1 MAKTKTRTKAKANK
15 AKKSGKRRS
24 APAPRR
30 RPSARAVPR
39 AAMAAAAAQQPLVR
53 EVPQTRGTAVAVDT
67 SPIAA
72 SGAAVMTATVTVAAP
87 IRRRMILLPARGLR
101 ADTANVAA
109 ALVTLNNV
117 RNQGVVRLSNVLSG
131 PALTA
136 AGATVG
142 LAPMPATGNASVRV
156 IDSIAE
162 NGAKLIEVSPEDE
175 GALRASLP
183 GVRLVPETFYEPLSL
198 RLALESALIPA
209 AQVVTVRVTVRSATT
224 NAPVRDVKVI
234 GFTNFA
240 QRLGAEGTTNAAGIA
255 ILQFATP
262 PGTLERL
269 YAFPDTGF
277 WGSLRTAVPTSGGV
291 TMRLAPIDLA
301 APDFLRRVYG
311 EPPLPAGA
319 GVPVGVLDTGCGPH
333 PNLVIAGGFNA
344 VTGENP
350 GDFGDNGDRHG
361 SHVAG
366 IIAARGAAPT
376 GVRGVAPGAT
386 LRSYRVFAKGKNA
399 SNFDIAKAIDRA
411 ASDRCDL
418 LNMSL
423 GRPANSAGGAGEPAV
438 RAAIEDA
445 RAAGSVVLA
454 ASGNDGRAGVSFPAA
469 DDLCVAVSAVGH
481 RLSLVANSTSSAA
494 FAPPTGT
501 DPNEFIADF
510 SNIGPQ
516 VDLCGPGVGIVSTVV
531 PGNSFAVMDGTS
543 MACPAATGAAAR
555 ILAASP
561 LILNAT
567 RDATRSAAIVQLLLQ
582 RAATRGFQ
590 PIFEG
595 HGMLP

>member
-1 MAKTKTRTKAKANK
+1 
-15 AKKSGKRRS
+15 
-24 APAPRR
+24 
-30 RPSARAVPR
+30 
-39 AAMAAAAAQQPLVR
+39 
-53 EVPQTRGTAVAVDT
+53 
-67 SPIAA
+67 
-72 SGAAVMTATVTVAAP
+72 VTVAAP

-156 IDSIAE
+156 LDSIAE
-162 NGAKLIEVSPEDE
+162 NGAKLIEVSLEDE

-209 AQVVTVRVTVRSATT
+209 AQNVTVRVTVRSAAT

-291 TMRLAPIDLA
+291 AMRLAPIALA
-301 APDFLRRVYG
+301 TPDFLRRVYG
-311 EPPLPAGA
+311 EPPLTAGA
-319 GVPVGVLDTGCGPH
+319 GVTVGVLDTGCGPH

-344 VTGENP
+344 VTGENT

-411 ASDRCDL
+411 TSDRCDF

-454 ASGNDGRAGVSFPAA
+454 ASGNDGRAGVSFPAS
-469 DDLCVAVSAVGH
+469 DDLCIAVSAVGH
-481 RLSLVANSTSSAA
+481 RLSLVANSTSAAA

-555 ILAASP
+555 LLAANP

-590 PIFEG
+590 AIFEG